1 MAAFFVV
8 MTRKPISFRRQ
19 HTRCDCRY
27 DILNK
32 IPTDRLAALSALA
45 QAHWDAQRMKRM
57 KSKKKK
63 KKKTT
68 TNGEEE
74 EETEEDESD

>member
-1 MAAFFVV
+1 

-27 DILNK
+27 KILNE

-63 KKKTT
+63 
-68 TNGEEE
+68 TNGEE